1 MGGSGRREKE
11 RIKAGW
17 VPVPVRLGQYMLI
30 EALIIGGFVL
40 SITIQ
45 LLVLRSTHAL
55 LLQLLETLDQRIAEA
70 IQSVLNDLPLG
81 DLPEPPSPLAQFLL
95 GLLQDSMGSGSQE
108 SPAGL
113 PRDLK
118 GQFQNVVELNTD
130 QS

>member
-17 VPVPVRLGQYMLI
+17 VPVPVRLEQYMLM
-30 EALIIGGFVL
+30 EALIIGGFAL

-70 IQSVLNDLPLG
+70 IQSVLADLPLG

-95 GLLQDSMGSGSQE
+95 GLLQDSMKGGSQGSIQE
-108 SPAGL
+108 L

-118 GQFQNVVELNTD
+118 GQFQNVVELSTD

>member
-95 GLLQDSMGSGSQE
+95 GLLQDSMGSGSQG